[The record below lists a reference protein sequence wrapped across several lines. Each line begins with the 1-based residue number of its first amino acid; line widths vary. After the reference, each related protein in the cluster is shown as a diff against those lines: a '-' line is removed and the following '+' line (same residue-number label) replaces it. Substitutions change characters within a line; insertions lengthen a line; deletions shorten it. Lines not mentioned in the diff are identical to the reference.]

1 MGIFELNTS
10 HDTYLPL
17 NTVKYI
23 WGLMIRLSAFLK
35 SLLCARN
42 TLLLSSIMYVLPHIV
57 IIIIIIVVIFF
68 FYLVVNGVNFIL

>member
-10 HDTYLPL
+10 HETYLPL

-42 TLLLSSIMYVLPHIV
+42 TLLLSSIIYVLPHIV
-57 IIIIIIVVIFF
+57 IIIIIVVIFF